1 MIYAM
6 VEDKS
11 VFTHRLAALSQNVS
25 VAAVTVIFFRTLTNK
40 HFVKQK
46 RAAHRSCSN
55 FHPPLKNVSF
65 TVGVKSISKMWFLRS
80 MGSIKKYVSY
90 GAWEAIFW
98 VLQHLRSETT
108 TFFLAFIPQRGAKKC
123 EIAFLRSMGS
133 KKKNASYG
141 AWEAYFWFLQHL
153 SSVLKIFLTT
163 KWPLNRYQSSW
174 EGVYIYKE

>member
-1 MIYAM
+1 M
-6 VEDKS
+6 VEDRS
-11 VFTHRLAALSQNVS
+11 IFTHVLAALSQNVS
-25 VAAVTVIFFRTLTNK
+25 VAAVRVIFSRTLANK
-40 HFVKQK
+40 NFAKQK

-55 FHPPLKNVSF
+55 FHPPLKNASF
-65 TVGVKSISKMWFLRS
+65 NVGVKSISKMWFLRS

-98 VLQHLRSETT
+98 VLQHLRSETII
-108 TFFLAFIPQRGAKKC
+108 FFGIYTAEGCKKVQNC
-123 EIAFLRSMGS
+123 ILTEHGKQ
-133 KKKNASYG
+133 KKTASYG

>member
-1 MIYAM
+1 M

-55 FHPPLKNVSF
+55 FHPPLKKGSF

-80 MGSIKKYVSY
+80 MGSIKKYASY
-90 GAWEAIFW
+90 GAWEANSW
-98 VLQHLRSETT
+98 VLQHLRSETINC
-108 TFFLAFIPQRGAKKC
+108 FLAFIPQRGAKKC
-123 EIAFLRSMGS
+123 KIAFLRSMGS
-133 KKKNASYG
+133 KKKKCFIRSMG
-141 AWEAYFWFLQHL
+141 
-153 SSVLKIFLTT
+153 SIFLIFATPLECFEDFFDHEVAT
-163 KWPLNRYQSSW
+163 KSIPVEL
-174 EGVYIYKE
+174 GGGIYI